1 MSLEDDIA
9 NPMIETINSMIAN
22 EQINVDHASVLMT
35 ILKYSI
41 DEARFNLRAQIDD
54 KIHLWESM
62 YGERDKT
69 LYALGLRHA
78 LDMINGEVATDK
90 NGFND
95 KPYEEGQEFIIDAE
109 EV

>member
-1 MSLEDDIA
+1 MSLEDDIV
-9 NPMIETINSMIAN
+9 NPMIETVNSMIVN
-22 EQINVDHASVLMT
+22 EQISVDHASALMT
-35 ILKYSI
+35 ILKHSI
-41 DEARFNLRAQIDD
+41 DEARLNLKAQIDD

-90 NGFND
+90 NGFNN
-95 KPYEEGQEFIIDAE
+95 KRYEEGQEFIIDVE
-109 EV
+109 NI